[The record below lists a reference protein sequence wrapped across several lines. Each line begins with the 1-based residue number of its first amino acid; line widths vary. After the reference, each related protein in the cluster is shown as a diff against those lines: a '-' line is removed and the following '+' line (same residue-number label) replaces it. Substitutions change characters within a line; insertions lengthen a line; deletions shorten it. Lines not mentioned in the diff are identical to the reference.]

1 MEEETNNKVVK
12 VVNPLLHKHKV
23 VDFYMV
29 VMVEDQ
35 ANLQEDQAVVVDS
48 TAEVVELMLVDLTE
62 LQEGDHHIMVTH
74 RYHLAQ
80 PKKVLFLKVAVTQ
93 NLIINQALIL
103 VLIMMLVMTDLF

>member
-1 MEEETNNKVVK
+1 MTQVQHKLNKQVKVILPLQEDMVEEETKNKVVK

-35 ANLQEDQAVVVDS
+35 ANLQEDQAVVGDS

-74 RYHLAQ
+74 R
-80 PKKVLFLKVAVTQ
+80 
-93 NLIINQALIL
+93 
-103 VLIMMLVMTDLF
+103 